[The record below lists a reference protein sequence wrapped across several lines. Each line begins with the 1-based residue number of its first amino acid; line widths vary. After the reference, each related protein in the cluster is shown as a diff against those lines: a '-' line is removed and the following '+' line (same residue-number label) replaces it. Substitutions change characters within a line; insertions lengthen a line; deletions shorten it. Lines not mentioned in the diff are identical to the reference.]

1 MKTSFF
7 EQKSD
12 FRVEIK
18 KLNKNEVYGLKCMF
32 YEKYW
37 ITKWICLTTNWKAK
51 YWINLKTTERNEAE
65 LSKNSNYWINL

>member
-32 YEKYW
+32 YEKYR
-37 ITKWICLTTNWKAK
+37 ITK
-51 YWINLKTTERNEAE
+51 
-65 LSKNSNYWINL
+65 